1 MTKIISIDGGGIK
14 GIVGATI
21 LNALENKLKKPIYQ
35 CADIITGTSTGG
47 LIACSLTAPNES
59 GEPRWNT
66 ADIMATYETLGTDV
80 FSSSLWYKI
89 KTLWGLIGPKY
100 PIKSLEEVIRSKI
113 GDTKLN
119 EALTHVILS
128 TYDLHQ
134 RCPIAFSSEDPMEG
148 HLKMVDLCLGTSSVP
163 SYFSSVNIQCNHKNY
178 NLVDVGIF
186 AVNPALCA
194 FAIAKKKKQN
204 EPVDI
209 ISIGNGNFNK
219 PLPYEKTKSWGLLQ
233 WGSPA
238 IEVIIDG
245 IGDAIDHQA
254 AVLCE
259 ADGGRYVRLQF
270 DIPEKL
276 SNMDN
281 VDSKNITALKKA
293 TLNYLFRNQQ
303 EFQKAIDILKE

>member
-1 MTKIISIDGGGIK
+1 MTKICSIDGGGIR

-21 LNALENKLKKPIYQ
+21 LNALENKLKKPISEHV
-35 CADIITGTSTGG
+35 DILTGTSTGG
-47 LIACSLTAPNES
+47 LIACSLTVPNKN
-59 GEPRWNT
+59 GEPKWNT
-66 ADIMATYETLGTDV
+66 ADIVATYETLGASA
-80 FSSSLWYKI
+80 FSSTLGYKL

-100 PIKSLEEVIRSKI
+100 PIENLKQVIESKL

-134 RCPIAFSSEDPMEG
+134 RCPVAFSSKDPMEG
-148 HLKMVDLCLGTSSVP
+148 HLRMTDLCLGTSSVP
-163 SYFSSVNIQCNHKNY
+163 SYFSSISVQCNHKDH
-178 NLVDVGIF
+178 NLVDGGIF
-186 AVNPALCA
+186 AVNPVLCA
-194 FAIAKKKKQN
+194 FAIAKKKNKN

-219 PLPYEKTKSWGLLQ
+219 SLSYEKTKSWGLLQ

-238 IEVIIDG
+238 IDVIIDG

-254 AVLCE
+254 AILCE

-270 DIPEKL
+270 DIPERL
-276 SNMDN
+276 NTVSY
-281 VDSKNITALKKA
+281 THL
-293 TLNYLFRNQQ
+293 TLPT
-303 EFQKAIDILKE
+303 ILLE